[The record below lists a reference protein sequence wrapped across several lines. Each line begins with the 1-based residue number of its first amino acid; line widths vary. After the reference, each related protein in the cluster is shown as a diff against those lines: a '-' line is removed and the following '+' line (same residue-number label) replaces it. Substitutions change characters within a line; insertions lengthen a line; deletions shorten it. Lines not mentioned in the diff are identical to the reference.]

1 MVVIDLKLKK
11 CFLHTEIKQLRVF
24 VTKLRKFFHSHKNFD
39 VFTSERLIG
48 MVRKRCL
55 ELRVVQP
62 MAWMPRPKVSAYFIV
77 K

>member
-24 VTKLRKFFHSHKNFD
+24 VAKLRKTSILTNFD

-48 MVRKRCL
+48 MVHKRCL

-62 MAWMPRPKVSAYFIV
+62 TAWMPRPKVSAYFIV

>member
-1 MVVIDLKLKK
+1 MQKS
-11 CFLHTEIKQLRVF
+11 
-24 VTKLRKFFHSHKNFD
+24 SHFASLSQNYEKSFILTNFD

-48 MVRKRCL
+48 MVHKRCL

-62 MAWMPRPKVSAYFIV
+62 TAWMPRPKVSAYFIV

>member
-1 MVVIDLKLKK
+1 MPKSS
-11 CFLHTEIKQLRVF
+11 HF
-24 VTKLRKFFHSHKNFD
+24 VSLSQNYEKSSILTNFD

-62 MAWMPRPKVSAYFIV
+62 TAWMPRPKVSAYFIV